1 MVLNGKKDFCAGM
14 KHTPVF
20 LFLFYFFMFTG
31 LLNQESLF
39 VKKCTGDDLL
49 IDQAKQSLS
58 LNKSTGDN
66 LHVTP
71 HATIPPLVQ
80 DWVCN

>member
-20 LFLFYFFMFTG
+20 LFLFYFFIILFFMFI
-31 LLNQESLF
+31 F
-39 VKKCTGDDLL
+39 VKKCTGNDLL

-58 LNKSTGDN
+58 LNKST
-66 LHVTP
+66 LP
-71 HATIPPLVQ
+71 LWLPTIIKTR
-80 DWVCN
+80 